1 MPPRRIWITGSS
13 GAGKSTMA
21 RKIAVGLGLVHVE
34 LDALYH
40 GPDWTPA
47 EPDAFRAAVMQVVE
61 GAGWVVDGN
70 YRTALGGV
78 VADRAEL
85 MLAIDL
91 RVPVTMSRIIRR
103 TVRRALTREELWN
116 GNRERWR
123 NFTRWDPEDNIIR
136 WTWENRHRF
145 HRLALE
151 AERAG
156 RAGGMPC
163 IRLTSAAQVRRF
175 VTYLTDG

>member
-1 MPPRRIWITGSS
+1 
-13 GAGKSTMA
+13 MA

-78 VADRAEL
+78 VADRADL

-91 RVPVTMSRIIRR
+91 RVPVTMSRIILGEPSPVPPVGTGGRESRTGGWHAVHQADLRR
-103 TVRRALTREELWN
+103 PGPAVRHLPH
-116 GNRERWR
+116 G
-123 NFTRWDPEDNIIR
+123 
-136 WTWENRHRF
+136 
-145 HRLALE
+145 
-151 AERAG
+151 
-156 RAGGMPC
+156 
-163 IRLTSAAQVRRF
+163 RLTALARQAATGLLRTIRISRIPSESVRSAPSGMNPWC
-175 VTYLTDG
+175 T